1 MNSSEHIEELA
12 SAFAAAQGELDDT
25 PKTSKAFNYHYSDLA
40 TINRVV
46 RPVLARHG
54 LAVVQH
60 VTGGIT
66 EATIET
72 VLMHKS
78 GQWISSGQMAITVEP
93 KKGLSQAQCLGSS
106 ITYARRYQLSALLAI
121 SSHEDDDGASSA
133 PSKHKEE
140 PKPVT
145 EATVQTVLTGIRAGL
160 KDGDADLVRDVL
172 KGLSDA
178 EKRSVWMS
186 MTDNEHLAIKA
197 IMEEK

>member
-1 MNSSEHIEELA
+1 MTSSEHIEELA
-12 SAFAAAQGELDDT
+12 SAFAAAQGELDDVT
-25 PKTSKAFNYHYSDLA
+25 KGSKGYGYMYADLPA
-40 TINRVV
+40 INRVV

-78 GQWISSGQMAITVEP
+78 GQWLSSGEMAITVEP

-133 PSKHKEE
+133 PSKQAYKEE
-140 PKPVT
+140 TVT
-145 EATVQTVLTGIRAGL
+145 EATVQTVLAGIRAGL
-160 KDGDADLVRDVL
+160 KDGDTDLVRDVL

-178 EKRSVWMS
+178 EKRSVWGS
-186 MTDNEHLAIKA
+186 MTDNEHAAIKLV
-197 IMEEK
+197 MEAK